1 MINLLPP
8 AIKQEYRFAR
18 RNRHLLHWA
27 TGFAAAIAGLALITG
42 AGLFYLNNTANTY
55 SQQTDSMN
63 RQLQSQNL
71 AGTQKQVTDISNNLK
86 LSVQVLSKEVLF
98 SKLFTQLGSIT
109 PPNVVLTG
117 LAISQTQ
124 GAIDITA
131 QTSNYNAATQLQAN
145 LADPTNQIFSKAD
158 IVSISCTDS
167 TTASAYPCTATLRA
181 LFATDNPFLFISNSS
196 SGKASS

>member
-181 LFATDNPFLFISNSS
+181 LFATNNPFLFISNSS

>member
-196 SGKASS
+196 SGKTSS